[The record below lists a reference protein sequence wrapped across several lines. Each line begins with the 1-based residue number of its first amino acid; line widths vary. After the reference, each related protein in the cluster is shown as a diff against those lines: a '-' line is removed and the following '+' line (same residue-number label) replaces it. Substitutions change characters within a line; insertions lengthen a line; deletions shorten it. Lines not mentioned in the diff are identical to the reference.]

1 MSGELIFFV
10 MMGLAFS
17 LFPYSLCLLIM
28 HFLMPQAV
36 LDRYWKEPHF
46 RPFELMLFSGWSFFA
61 PMRTIMFMWAF
72 MFPHV
77 GKRRGIFEPH
87 RLVPRWYR
95 VASIVMNVWAIV
107 MFGGVVSILLS
118 FYIYFLVT
126 GIPMTSW
133 NWYDHLLL
141 ATAVGCFVFVFIRQ
155 WWINR
160 RDEKAKRERPSRRKR
175 DESA

>member
-1 MSGELIFFV
+1 MSGQFIFLV

-17 LFPYSLCLLIM
+17 FLPYSVFLLIM

-72 MFPHV
+72 MFPRL
-77 GKRRGIFEPH
+77 GKRRGILEPH
-87 RLVPRWYR
+87 RLVPQWYR
-95 VASIVMNVWAIV
+95 IASIVMNIWALV
-107 MFGGVVSILLS
+107 MFGGVIGILLG

-126 GIPMTSW
+126 GTPMAGW

-141 ATAVGCFVFVFIRQ
+141 AIGIGCFAFVAIRQ
-155 WWINR
+155 WRINK
-160 RDEKAKRERPSRRKR
+160 RDDKAKQARSGRRKK
-175 DESA
+175 DEPA